1 VKDGRLEVTAL
12 REQMAA
18 QSQDLRELKALLQKQ
33 MPRMPNGSQSPTT
46 LTPGA
51 SAGTA
56 RYSESRCVAP
66 GVSGVHST
74 P

>member
-33 MPRMPNGSQSPTT
+33 MPRMPNG
-46 LTPGA
+46 
-51 SAGTA
+51 
-56 RYSESRCVAP
+56 
-66 GVSGVHST
+66 
-74 P
+74 